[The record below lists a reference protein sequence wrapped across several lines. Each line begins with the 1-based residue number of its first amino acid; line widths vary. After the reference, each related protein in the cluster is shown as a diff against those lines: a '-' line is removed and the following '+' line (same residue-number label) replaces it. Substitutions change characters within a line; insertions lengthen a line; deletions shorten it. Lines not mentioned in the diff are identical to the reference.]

1 MKYRISVIIPAYN
14 AEKYIE
20 STILSVINQKTV
32 CEIVIINDGST
43 DGTDAICKRY
53 SEHYNN
59 IIYFSIE
66 NQGAGHARNIG
77 IQNASGEYIVFL
89 DSDDLFIPNS
99 FDGEFENRLEL
110 WSKQEIDIIYTTIF
124 KTDMELLNRP
134 VHGYPEEMERVKFF
148 MPFFQFW
155 ACIYRR
161 QFLLEKNVTFYEY
174 RKQDIETAFRYK
186 AFSRADKK
194 LSDRE
199 IAFYLQ
205 RDNLE
210 SNTHTFNYYNLYSIK
225 TQVYDELQRE
235 QKLLLGK
242 EKEDDNFYFL
252 RREITKNCFK
262 YFHYVFLNGW
272 ESEETEKQIELMYD
286 IYKKQKCIPIYKFKE
301 TAMNDLCKYYIWNMG
316 TFFYT
321 MFPELY
327 KNISKKVKKK
337 KNVVIKEKRSYNLST
352 QETLERLTK
361 WCEEGKK
368 SLKIKEG
375 EV

>member
-43 DGTDAICKRY
+43 DGTDAICKKY
-53 SEHYNN
+53 SEQYNN
-59 IIYFSIE
+59 IKYCAIE
-66 NQGAGHARNIG
+66 NQGAGHARNLG
-77 IQNASGEYIVFL
+77 IEMATGEYIVFL
-89 DSDDLFIPNS
+89 DSDDLFYINA
-99 FDGEFENRLEL
+99 FDERFERKLES
-110 WSKQEIDIIYTTIF
+110 WSSQEIDIIYTTMS
-124 KTDMELLNRP
+124 KTDMELINKP
-134 VHGYPEEMERVKFF
+134 AQGYPEEIGQIKFS
-148 MPFFQFW
+148 MPYYQFVT
-155 ACIYRR
+155 CIYRR
-161 QFLLEKNVTFYEY
+161 QFMLDKKVTFYEY

-186 AFSRADKK
+186 AFSRAKKIMADK
-194 LSDRE
+194 E

-272 ESEETEKQIELMYD
+272 ESEETEKQIELMYG

-301 TAMNDLCKYYIWNMG
+301 TAMNDLCKYYIWNIG

-321 MFPELY
+321 MFPKLY
-327 KNISKKVKKK
+327 KYISKRVKKK

-361 WCEEGKK
+361 WCEE
-368 SLKIKEG
+368 LKMI
-375 EV
+375 